1 MGKIERKRGEFL
13 GLGWVGIPAPPPHFG
28 CVGESGAACFPTRA
42 LDPIAVRGE
51 GDTGGDAG
59 RRDDSSGCLRRAT
72 ARLLAPPR
80 GVQPPRLSSLFGR
93 PEFRPIHCKW
103 AGILTKGNPVLY
115 MHVDGLGLRPIQ
127 KWPLLYF
134 YFFSQHGWSGVLA
147 ISSELCRIL
156 CTVTP

>member
-103 AGILTKGNPVLY
+103 TGWDLGPFRNGLCCIFTFLVN
-115 MHVDGLGLRPIQ
+115 MDGLASWRYHQ
-127 KWPLLYF
+127 NF
-134 YFFSQHGWSGVLA
+134 VAFFAL
-147 ISSELCRIL
+147 
-156 CTVTP
+156 